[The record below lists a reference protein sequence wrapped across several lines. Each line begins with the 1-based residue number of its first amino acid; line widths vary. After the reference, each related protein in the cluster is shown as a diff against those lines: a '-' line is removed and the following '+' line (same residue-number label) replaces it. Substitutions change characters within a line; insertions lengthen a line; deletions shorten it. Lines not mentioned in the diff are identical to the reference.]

1 MLDLSLGMKVR
12 MMTPDDV
19 KSLENSEHARQVI
32 KNIAEIAD
40 GNPVSKKQLT
50 EIRDY
55 LLTTLIL
62 HNGARTGV
70 VENCTVKQF
79 QSAKKDTEGNY
90 VVLVTNHKTT
100 RTFGPVRLTFK
111 RSLYSYTA
119 MYVQEILP
127 IFANPN
133 RVLFPSNK
141 GKSFWQS
148 NVGKRVIKTFQRANI
163 RMDINIT
170 ATRLRKF
177 HTGRVFYTGA
187 DAQELVA
194 DYMARLTTTARKKY
208 RCLDLMERSMVMMV
222 LMAKVTV
229 QIVKLTA

>member
-1 MLDLSLGMKVR
+1 MEKNRSQAWCSGGHERFVKESEEAL
-12 MMTPDDV
+12 TPDDV

-32 KNIAEIAD
+32 KNIAEMAD
-40 GNPVSKKQLT
+40 GNPVSKKQFT
-50 EIRDY
+50 EIRGY

-62 HNGARTGV
+62 HNGARMGV

-111 RSLYSYTA
+111 PSLYSYTA
-119 MYVQEILP
+119 MYVQEMLL

-133 RVLFPSNK
+133 GVLFPSNK
-141 GKSFWQS
+141 GKSFRQS

-163 RMDINIT
+163 RMDINVT

-177 HTGRVFYTGA
+177 HTGRVFYRGPM
-187 DAQELVA
+187 LKSWW
-194 DYMARLTTTARKKY
+194 L
-208 RCLDLMERSMVMMV
+208 
-222 LMAKVTV
+222 
-229 QIVKLTA
+229 IIWPI